1 MRQTPLAYR
10 DARNYVSRSAFAPG
24 KMSHMVGLQDGTEQE
39 IRSRFGLPAPLAC
52 SVPRQVGARDNTW
65 WTKGK
70 ANAAA
75 RAAGRP
81 KQRSRGLDQAPRS
94 VAPTL
99 SSQRGHDDG
108 CTTGQQVRVPT
119 LQGRVILSST
129 GYTRQVALIQHG
141 ARLGAAKRWYDQ
153 PCQQF

>member
-1 MRQTPLAYR
+1 
-10 DARNYVSRSAFAPG
+10 
-24 KMSHMVGLQDGTEQE
+24 MVGLQDGTYQE
-39 IRSRFGLPAPLAC
+39 IRSRFGLPAQMAC

-81 KQRSRGLDQAPRS
+81 KQRSRGLDQAPKY

-99 SSQRGHDDG
+99 TYQLGHDDG
-108 CTTGQQVRVPT
+108 FKTGQQVSVLT
-119 LQGRVILSST
+119 LEGRVILSST
-129 GYTRQVALIQHG
+129 GYTRHVALIQHG
-141 ARLGAAKRWYDQ
+141 ARIGAAKRWYDK
-153 PCQQF
+153 PCKQF

>member
-1 MRQTPLAYR
+1 
-10 DARNYVSRSAFAPG
+10 
-24 KMSHMVGLQDGTEQE
+24 MVGLQDGTYQE

-52 SVPRQVGARDNTW
+52 SVPRQVGATDNTW

-81 KQRSRGLDQAPRS
+81 KQRYRGLDQAPKY

-99 SSQRGHDDG
+99 TYQLGHDYG
-108 CTTGQQVRVPT
+108 FKTGQQVSVLT
-119 LQGRVILSST
+119 LEGRVILSST
-129 GYTRQVALIQHG
+129 GYTRHVALIQHG
-141 ARLGAAKRWYDQ
+141 ARIGAAKRWYDK
-153 PCQQF
+153 PCKQF